1 MAKRKD
7 KQAERVRQIFNRTN
21 QSNRIQWEYINQKAH
36 DFSNDNQLT
45 AKETQDLEDQGM
57 PTFTINRIA
66 PVVEMLNFYAT
77 ANSPRWQAV
86 AVDGSDSKVAAVF
99 SDMADY
105 IWSLS
110 KGETLYANAVNDS
123 ITKSIG
129 WLHAVVDPDADRG
142 MGEVRIEQPEPFD
155 IHVDPKSRDMLFR
168 DAAFVMIRKILPK
181 AQLIKL
187 FPDKKAKI
195 NKASSSENNDYS
207 YTEKA
212 YNTYQK
218 DFGYKDVVEA
228 DSVDPETG
236 DTDMLLEYFEMYE
249 KVKIAYMN
257 VFYRIPPTE
266 DQIKEIQATV
276 SAQIEEIAAEMQ
288 VQMMEQQQQLQAQV
302 EAGEMLPERMQLEM
316 QKAAKRM
323 QEEIQMQKTQMMNDL
338 VQKAT
343 QIDNKVVTEKEYG
356 ILEKDPSFQNIL
368 QEAIRFHGSRIRKVC
383 VAGDATLYDIF
394 LPDNITE
401 YPLVPFHYKWT
412 GTPYP
417 ISAVSPLIGKQR
429 EINKSHQLMVHN
441 ASLGSS
447 LRWLHEEGAIDTDYW
462 EKYSSSPGAL
472 LPVRPGSVPPTPVQP
487 APLSNAFFQIVQE
500 GKNDME
506 YLAGIYSS
514 MQGDTGSQHETYR
527 GMLAMDEY
535 GTRRVKQWMKNAIEP
550 ALKQFGEI
558 IKQFSQSVYT
568 AHKVFRVVQPNA
580 LQGDKEVQIN
590 VPMYNDFGEAIGRFM
605 DYETARFDVRIIT
618 GSTLPL
624 NRWAYLAELK
634 DMMQLG
640 IIDDLAVL
648 AETDIKDK
656 ELIAERKSQLAQLQG
671 QVSGLEESLK
681 DKEGTIETLERQ
693 LVQAGIK
700 GKVMQA
706 EMEIDKQKNQ
716 VKNKTE
722 KEYLE
727 TQAKQKLL
735 RNRMSDETVTAK
747 KQAQND
753 MKTKSKEMDLQIKSV
768 INSLQA
774 TKESS

>member
-1 MAKRKD
+1 MAARKD
-7 KQAERVRQIFNRTN
+7 KQADRIRQIFNRCN
-21 QSNRIQWEYINQKAH
+21 QSKRVQWEYINQKAF
-36 DFSNDNQLT
+36 DFANDNQLT
-45 AKETQDLEDQGM
+45 AAETQELEDQGM
-57 PTFTINRIA
+57 PTFTINRIS

-77 ANSPRWQAV
+77 ANNPRWQAV
-86 AVDGSDSKVAAVF
+86 AVEGSDSKVAAVF
-99 SDMADY
+99 SDMAEY

-110 KGETLYANAVNDS
+110 RGGTLFANAVNDS

-129 WLHAVVDPDADRG
+129 WLHIVVDPDADRG

-155 IHVDPKSRDMLFR
+155 IYVDPKSRDMLFR
-168 DAAFVMIRKILPK
+168 DAGFIMIRKILPK
-181 AQLIKL
+181 NQLIKL
-187 FPDKKAKI
+187 FPDHKKKI
-195 NKASSSENNDYS
+195 NKAASSENNDYS

-212 YNTYQK
+212 FNSYQK
-218 DFGYKDVVEA
+218 DFGYKDIVEA

-236 DTDMLLEYFEMYE
+236 DTDQLLEYFEMYE
-249 KVKIAYMN
+249 KTKIAYMN

-266 DQIKEIQATV
+266 AQVQEIQSTV
-276 SAQIEEIAAEMQ
+276 NAQIEEISAEME
-288 VQMMEQQQQLQAQV
+288 VRMMEQQQELQQAV
-302 EAGEMLPERMQLEM
+302 ESGEMLPERMQLEL
-316 QKAAKRM
+316 QKAVKGM
-323 QEEIQMQKTQMMNDL
+323 KEEIEMQRTQMMNDL
-338 VQKAT
+338 IQKAT
-343 QIDNKVVTEKEYG
+343 QVDNKVVTEKEYN
-356 ILEKDPSFQNIL
+356 ILEKDPSFANIL
-368 QEAIRFHGSRIRKVC
+368 QEAIRFHGNRIRKIC
-383 VAGDATLYDIF
+383 VAGDAMLYDIY

-401 YPLVPFHYKWT
+401 YPLVPFSYKWT

-447 LRWLHEEGAIDTDYW
+447 LRWLHEEGSIDTDYW

-472 LPVRPGSVPPTPVQP
+472 LPVRPGTQPPTPVQP

-527 GMLAMDEY
+527 GMLAQDEY
-535 GTRRVKQWMKNAIEP
+535 GTRRVKQWMKNSIEP
-550 ALKQFGEI
+550 ALKQIGEVV
-558 IKQFSQSVYT
+558 KQFSQSVYT
-568 AHKVFRVVQPNA
+568 AHKVFRIVQPSA
-580 LQGDKEVQIN
+580 LQSDREVQIN

-605 DYETARFDVRIIT
+605 DYEVARFDVRIIT

-656 ELIAERKSQLAQLQG
+656 ELIAERKSEVSQLRG
-671 QVSGLEESLK
+671 QVSGLEEQVK

-706 EMEIDKQKNQ
+706 EMEIDKKKNQ
-716 VKNKTE
+716 TQSRTE

-735 RNRMSDETVTAK
+735 RGRMADQAAGNQ
-747 KQAQND
+747 KQSQAD
-753 MKTKSKEMDLQIKSV
+753 LKLKSKEMDLQIKSV
-768 INSLQA
+768 INNLQD
-774 TKESS
+774 TSKE

>member
-1 MAKRKD
+1 
-7 KQAERVRQIFNRTN
+7 
-21 QSNRIQWEYINQKAH
+21 
-36 DFSNDNQLT
+36 
-45 AKETQDLEDQGM
+45 
-57 PTFTINRIA
+57 
-66 PVVEMLNFYAT
+66 
-77 ANSPRWQAV
+77 
-86 AVDGSDSKVAAVF
+86 
-99 SDMADY
+99 
-105 IWSLS
+105 
-110 KGETLYANAVNDS
+110 
-123 ITKSIG
+123 
-129 WLHAVVDPDADRG
+129 
-142 MGEVRIEQPEPFD
+142 
-155 IHVDPKSRDMLFR
+155 
-168 DAAFVMIRKILPK
+168 
-181 AQLIKL
+181 
-187 FPDKKAKI
+187 
-195 NKASSSENNDYS
+195 
-207 YTEKA
+207 
-212 YNTYQK
+212 
-218 DFGYKDVVEA
+218 
-228 DSVDPETG
+228 
-236 DTDMLLEYFEMYE
+236 LEYFEIYE

-266 DQIKEIQATV
+266 EQIQEIQASV
-276 SAQIEEIAAEMQ
+276 NAQIEEISAEMQ
-288 VQMMEQQQQLQAQV
+288 VRIMEQQQQLQQAV
-302 EAGEMLPERMQLEM
+302 DSGEMLPERMQLEM

-323 QEEIQMQKTQMMNDL
+323 QEDIEMQRTQMMNEL

-343 QIDNKVVTEKEYG
+343 QIDNRVVTEKEYD

-368 QEAIRFHGSRIRKVC
+368 QEAIRFHGNRIRKIS
-383 VAGDATLYDIF
+383 VAGDVTLYDIY

-429 EINKSHQLMVHN
+429 ELNKSHQLMVHN

-500 GKNDME
+500 GKTDME

-514 MQGDTGSQHETYR
+514 MQGDTGQQHDTYR
-527 GMLAMDEY
+527 GMLAIDEY

-550 ALKQFGEI
+550 ALRQLGEV

-568 AHKVFRVVQPNA
+568 AHKVFRIVQPSA
-580 LQGDKEVQIN
+580 LQEEREVQIN

-605 DYETARFDVRIIT
+605 DYEVARFDIRIIT

-671 QVSGLEESLK
+671 QVSGLEEQVK

-716 VKNKTE
+716 VQNKTE

-735 RNRMSDETVTAK
+735 RNRMSEDASSNQ
-747 KQAQND
+747 KQARAD
-753 MKTKSKEMDLQIKSV
+753 MKNKSKELDLQIKSV
-768 INSLQA
+768 INNLQDT
-774 TKESS
+774 TKPS